1 MCGRFTL
8 MIDAEELQAEYGLQ
22 AVPANHVP
30 RYNIA
35 PSQPIA
41 VIKDW
46 PARSLDWM
54 RWGLVPQW
62 AKDPAIGNS
71 LINARA
77 ETAHEK
83 PSFRA
88 AFARRRCLI
97 PADGFYEWQ
106 KAPMGKGPSTPY
118 FFYAADHKPF
128 AFAGL
133 WELWQASDGSE
144 IQTCTILTTSANSL
158 VAPIHERMPVILSG
172 SALGQWLAPAAT
184 SSLSGLLKPYPAS
197 LMSAHSVSAMVNSP
211 FQDRPELVIP
221 YGG

>member
-35 PSQPIA
+35 PSQPIG

-46 PARSLDWM
+46 PVRSLDWM
-54 RWGLVPQW
+54 RWGLVPHW
-62 AKDPAIGNS
+62 AKDPAIGNT

-118 FFYAADHKPF
+118 FFYATDHKPF

-144 IQTCTILTTSANSL
+144 IQTCTILTTAANSL
-158 VAPIHERMPVILSG
+158 VAPVHERMPVMLSG
-172 SALGQWLAPAAT
+172 SALGQWLAPAAP
-184 SSLSGLLKPYPAS
+184 SSLSALLKPYPAS
-197 LMSAHSVSAMVNSP
+197 LMSAHPVSAMVNSP